1 MKRTTILFIFLFA
14 VLFPTSVFAVDFEIS
29 KVTIDAELQSD
40 GDANVIEKHT
50 YVFDG
55 KFKGIT
61 RELIAKEGA
70 AIADFRAYEKG
81 KALKVEHK
89 KDEYKIFRLGKTE
102 TIEVEMHY
110 RIVNGVEKYEDG
122 AQFYW
127 PFFDDGNETDYEN
140 MQIEVHPPAA
150 AKDVLF
156 LGYDTAYE
164 KGLIGSEGA
173 VAFVMGKVP
182 SGENGDVRVV
192 YEPEL
197 FPDVTAQKGTIRDEL
212 IAEETRLADKEA
224 AYSVGREN
232 TANYGPW
239 VLAGFGVFLLSLI
252 GWTTAS
258 SLRKKREA
266 QGLVEA
272 NGLSVPAEILSIPA
286 TIHYTI
292 GEGFSSKATSAAL
305 LDLVRKGHVEQIT
318 DEQFELV
325 NREVAY
331 SHEKEL
337 IVLLFDTIGN
347 GENFKLSDLEVYTK
361 NEDNHLSY
369 NAALLK
375 WRDGIGEEVKLN
387 DLYERQVGLRWGV
400 ALAIVAMI
408 VVTVQFA
415 RFGLFPFMALAIALV
430 IAGLSFAVFYK
441 PRNMEGHLLFQEWR
455 QFKERFR
462 ELDLDKWKRLST
474 DDKFRAY
481 TYAIGCG
488 DKSFGK
494 HFGEFA
500 EAEKRTNHE
509 SSGFFYYN
517 PVLMNGSFA
526 SANTN
531 TASSDSSS
539 SSSGGGTGGGGGGSG
554 AF

>member
-1 MKRTTILFIFLFA
+1 MKKTTILFLFLFA
-14 VLFPTSVFAVDFEIS
+14 VLFPISAFAVDFEIS
-29 KVTIDAELQSD
+29 EVTIDAKLQPN

-50 YVFDG
+50 YVFDS
-55 KFKGIT
+55 KFKGVT

-70 AIADFRAYEKG
+70 AIANFKAYENG

-89 KDEYKIFRLGKTE
+89 KGEYKIFRSGKKE

-127 PFFDDGNETDYEN
+127 PFFDKRNETDYRS
-140 MQIEVHPPAA
+140 MQIEVHPPSE

-156 LGYDTAYE
+156 LGYDTAYK
-164 KGLIGSEGA
+164 KGMIASEGT

-182 SGENGDVRVV
+182 SGKNGDVRVV

-197 FPDVTAQKGTIRDEL
+197 FPDVTARKGTIQDEL

-224 AYSVGREN
+224 AYIVGRVN
-232 TANYGPW
+232 VANYGLW
-239 VLAGFGVFLLSLI
+239 TMTGFGVFLFSLI

-258 SLRKKREA
+258 SRRKKREA
-266 QGLVEA
+266 KELVEA
-272 NGLSVPAEILSIPA
+272 NGFSVPAEKLSIPA
-286 TIHYTI
+286 TIHYTTS
-292 GEGFSSKATSAAL
+292 EGFSTEATSAAL
-305 LDLVRKGHVEQIT
+305 LDLIRKGHVEQVS

-337 IVLLFDTIGN
+337 IELLFDKIGN
-347 GENFKLSDLEVYTK
+347 GKKFKLTNLEVYTK
-361 NEDNHLSY
+361 NENNHVSY

-375 WRDGIGEEVKLN
+375 WRGGIVEEVKSKG
-387 DLYERQVGLRWGV
+387 LYERQVGLRWAV
-400 ALAIVAMI
+400 ALISVAMI
-408 VVTVQFA
+408 VVAVQFA
-415 RFGLFPFMALAIALV
+415 HYELFPYMALTIILV
-430 IAGLSFAVFYK
+430 IGGLLFATFYK
-441 PRNMEGHLLFQEWR
+441 SRNQEGHLLFQEWR
-455 QFKERFR
+455 RFKEEFK
-462 ELDLDKWKRLST
+462 ELDLDEWKRLST

-481 TYAIGCG
+481 TYSIGCG

-494 HFGEFA
+494 HFTKSSEV
-500 EAEKRTNHE
+500 EKHMTND

-517 PVLMNGSFA
+517 PVTMNTSFT
-526 SANTN
+526 SANTE
-531 TASSDSSS
+531 TSGSSS
-539 SSSGGGTGGGGGGSG
+539 TYSGGTGGGGGGSG